1 MNSQNLTKKS
11 ECNGSVMKKTG
22 KTILEEVQGT
32 VDEIIKQVR
41 KLIKEGNARRI
52 VIKNKH
58 DRILFQSQLTIGA
71 AGITLFAMMAPI
83 ITAISTLVLLA
94 NDVKVLVERDIQ
106 EDDDEYE
113 VEAEIVEI
121 EDEEDEEAK
130 DESPEQKNDDSSKKE

>member
-11 ECNGSVMKKTG
+11 ERNGIVMEKTG
-22 KTILEEVQGT
+22 KTILEEIQGT

-83 ITAISTLVLLA
+83 ITAISTLMLLA

-121 EDEEDEEAK
+121 EEDEEEEDENPAK
-130 DESPEQKNDDSSKKE
+130 GDEGDSSEKE